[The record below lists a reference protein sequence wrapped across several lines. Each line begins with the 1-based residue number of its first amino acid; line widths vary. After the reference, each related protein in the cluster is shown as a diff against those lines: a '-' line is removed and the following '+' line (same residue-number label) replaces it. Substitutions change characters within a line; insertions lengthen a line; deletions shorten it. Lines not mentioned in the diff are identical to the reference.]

1 MSTSKFSL
9 KTLLAEASYGRFA
22 SELPNRT
29 EIESALLAEDLSSS
43 QIADLN
49 AKYAILSHRQNTD
62 RGFSATLFQE
72 KGSVGNTGLT
82 LAIRGTEPGFL
93 GLGVDVVSADL
104 GGIVLEGA
112 ALYQI
117 VDLYNYWQQLTAP
130 ATAIGRL
137 ARLVETD
144 DPTASGI
151 FTQPMP
157 VGIGAAARVVYRRIE
172 FFDQANAGLG
182 IVTGPISN
190 ITVTGHSLGGHLATA
205 FQRLFP
211 AVVGEVFTVNGAG
224 TRGSEILNKFFNTLT
239 GQSNSAFDPT
249 LVSNLYGSAGPN
261 VISGE
266 LVYAQIGSRGE
277 IYTESIMDVGGH
289 GYLRKSHHGRH
300 SWTISSPNWCPLQH
314 LELVPLPKLRN
325 SKHIPVAHA

>member
-1 MSTSKFSL
+1 MTNAKL
-9 KTLLAEASYGRFA
+9 GQIALLAEASYAALEVDISNLDDVERVLIDGGISRTQA
-22 SELPNRT
+22 SE
-29 EIESALLAEDLSSS
+29 I
-43 QIADLN
+43 
-49 AKYAILSHRQNTD
+49 RQNFVIRDHRPNTNS
-62 RGFSATLFQE
+62 GFSATLFQT
-72 KGSVGNTGLT
+72 KNSAGSAGLT